1 MFVLLAPLSN
11 AWPHEAAS
19 PTLEANLPS
28 ILTLDEASATVGLL
42 CGESPCPVTVSPI
55 LTGCKD
61 SIVVFVAD
69 ATAGPPATDI
79 PLSAAFD
86 IVILFIIINTN
97 MKLEWTHNQAEGFIY
112 CEIDNIIYKSYNG
125 GDNIL
130 KIIDGNEVANMGKYD
145 KNDPW
150 EIEKQWISETYSD
163 RFGVYE
169 PLSASLQEMEQWHID
184 HPTYTEAFPAYGLFE
199 GRYLDRLQRESHMQI
214 GKDMTCVL
222 YRPEEKLYIEW
233 DKHGTGKF
241 YRREWCEENNSFY
254 NVQPC
259 CVFPDN
265 PGRTELSDEEK
276 TSIIEQN
283 GLDLSLI

>member
-28 ILTLDEASATVGLL
+28 ILTLDEASATVGLP
-42 CGESPCPVTVSPI
+42 CGESPCPVTESSI

-86 IVILFIIINTN
+86 IVILFIIINTC
-97 MKLEWTHNQAEGFIY
+97 MKLEWTHNQAEGFVY
-112 CEIDNIIYKSYNG
+112 CKIDNIMYKSYNG

-130 KIIDGNEVANMGKYD
+130 KITDGNEVANMGKYD
-145 KNDPW
+145 VGDPW
-150 EIEKQWISETYSD
+150 ENEKKWISDNYSD
-163 RFGVYE
+163 RFSVYQ
-169 PLSASLQEMEQWHID
+169 PLTAGPQEMEQWHND
-184 HPTYTEAFPAYGLFE
+184 HPEYTEAFPAYGLFE
-199 GRYLDRLQRESHMQI
+199 GRYLDRLQRDTNVQV
-214 GKDMTCVL
+214 GKDMITVIQD
-222 YRPEEKLYIEW
+222 PAKKLHIEW
-233 DKHGTGKF
+233 DKYGTDKF

-259 CVFPDN
+259 CVFPNN
-265 PGRTELSDEEK
+265 PGRTELSEDEKQSLIAEHR
-276 TSIIEQN
+276 
-283 GLDLSLI
+283 LDLSTI

>member
-1 MFVLLAPLSN
+1 M
-11 AWPHEAAS
+11 
-19 PTLEANLPS
+19 
-28 ILTLDEASATVGLL
+28 TLDEASATVGVL
-42 CGESPCPVTVSPI
+42 CGESPCPVTTSPF
-55 LTGCKD
+55 LTGGKD
-61 SIVVFVAD
+61 SIVVLDAE

-86 IVILFIIINTN
+86 IVILFIIINTC

-130 KIIDGNEVANMGKYD
+130 KIIDGNEVANIGKYD

-169 PLSASLQEMEQWHID
+169 PLDAGEVGIEQWFND
-184 HPTYTEAFPAYGLFE
+184 HPEYTQAFPAYGLFE
-199 GRYLDRLQRESHMQI
+199 GRYLDRLQRDTHVQV
-214 GKDMTCVL
+214 GKDMQCVL

-233 DKHGTGKF
+233 NRHNTDKF
-241 YRREWCEENNSFY
+241 YSREWCEENNSFY

-259 CVFPDN
+259 CVFPNN

-276 TSIIEQN
+276 TSI
-283 GLDLSLI
+283 LDEYNINLSIL